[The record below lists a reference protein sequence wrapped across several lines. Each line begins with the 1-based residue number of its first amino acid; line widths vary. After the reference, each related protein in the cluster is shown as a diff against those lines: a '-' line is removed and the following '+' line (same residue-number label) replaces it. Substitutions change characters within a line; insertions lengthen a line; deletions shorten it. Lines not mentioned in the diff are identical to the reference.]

1 MPPPALSFHPPL
13 LNSSSP
19 WATDASHLR
28 ALLESPSTG
37 AVTTRT
43 SLLAGFDH
51 QPESH
56 RFAFFNPATA
66 RQSGA
71 ASTHS
76 FPDAKPLPEATGDS
90 DAASLNNLGYSPLPL
105 REYLSILQT
114 LARELPDTHWG
125 REEKKKKK
133 TVIISVT
140 GTPAEVAGC
149 YAEITAHAAAGG
161 GIPFPLAMEIN
172 LSCPNI
178 PGRPPPAYEA
188 EALAPYIEALPAD
201 PGIAVGVKTPP
212 YTHAGQFDTLI
223 STLAETRAGDK
234 LSFITATN
242 TLGSCLILGESGDAV
257 LPGSGIG
264 GMAGP
269 PLHPLALGNVA
280 TIRKLL
286 DSTDGLGHIGI
297 IGIGGVSDG
306 DGYKRMR
313 AAGASAVGLATSLGK
328 LGVAV
333 FSNIEADI
341 GSSW

>member
-1 MPPPALSFHPPL
+1 MPPPPPLSFHPPL
-13 LNSSSP
+13 LNSASP

-28 ALLESPSTG
+28 ILLECPSTG

-56 RFAFFNPATA
+56 RFAFFNPETA
-66 RQSGA
+66 KQSGA
-71 ASTHS
+71 ISTHS
-76 FPDAKPLPEATGDS
+76 FPDAQPLPGATGDG

-105 REYLSILQT
+105 KEYLSILQV
-114 LARELPDTHWG
+114 LARELSETH
-125 REEKKKKK
+125 RKK

-149 YAEITAHAAAGG
+149 HAEITAHEGSS
-161 GIPFPLAMEIN
+161 IPFPLAMEIN

-178 PGRPPPAYEA
+178 PGHPPPAYEA
-188 EALAPYIEALPAD
+188 EALASYIDALPVD
-201 PGIAVGVKTPP
+201 PSIAVGIKTPP

-223 STLAETRAGDK
+223 STLAKTRAGDK

-242 TLGSCLILGESGDAV
+242 TLGSCLILRNGRDTV

-280 TIRKLL
+280 TTRKLL
-286 DSTDGLGHIGI
+286 DSTDGLGHIVI

-333 FSNIEADI
+333 FSEIEADI

>member
-13 LNSSSP
+13 LNSASP

-28 ALLESPSTG
+28 ALLECPSTG

-56 RFAFFNPATA
+56 RFAFFNPATSK
-66 RQSGA
+66 QSGL

-76 FPDAKPLPEATGDS
+76 FPDAKPLPEASGDS

-105 REYLSILQT
+105 KEYLSILQT
-114 LARELPDTHWG
+114 LARELPESLW
-125 REEKKKKK
+125 KK

-149 YAEITAHAAAGG
+149 YAEITAHAGSSSS
-161 GIPFPLAMEIN
+161 IPFPLAMEIN

-178 PGRPPPAYEA
+178 PGHPPPAYEA
-188 EALAPYIEALPAD
+188 EALASYINALPVH
-201 PGIAVGVKTPP
+201 PSIAVGIKTPP

-223 STLAETRAGDK
+223 STLAETRAGNK

-242 TLGSCLILGESGDAV
+242 TLGSCLILGEGGDAV

-264 GMAGP
+264 RMAGP
-269 PLHPLALGNVA
+269 PLHPLAVGNVA
-280 TIRKLL
+280 TIRGLL
-286 DSTDGLGHIGI
+286 DSADGLGHMGI
-297 IGIGGVSDG
+297 IGMGGVSDG